1 MFATALAFSLIA
13 AAAVWF
19 AGRRDEARDPR
30 LTLLALGLLAVFPLL
45 FFLPEWHV
53 LPHAAAEDSAAPSW
67 TRWLPWIWGAGVA
80 GTSLRLVAA
89 LAVLHRWRKNSR
101 RIEAREAG
109 DALVD
114 IRLLESLSSPVAAG
128 ILKPVVFVPPA
139 WRDWPQ
145 ETREA
150 VLAHEIKHHRRRDP
164 LLRAIGAV
172 ACTLHWFN
180 PLVWWMARRLGDQCE
195 YACDEEVVADGL
207 GAERYANVLCDL
219 AASTRSPATA
229 LAMAHESGLEA
240 RVKRMFSCTPE
251 TSRVLLALL
260 LALTLLTALGLAVI
274 RRADP
279 PAQPAIP
286 VQEIRTRL
294 RADPFPGNP

>member
-1 MFATALAFSLIA
+1 MLATVIAFSLIA

-45 FFLPEWHV
+45 FFLPEWPV
-53 LPHAAAEDSAAPSW
+53 LAAAAPQESAVPAW

-80 GTSLRLVAA
+80 VASLRLVAA
-89 LAVLHRWRKNSR
+89 LTVLHRWRKCSR

-114 IRLLESLSSPVAAG
+114 IRLLESISGPVAAG
-128 ILKPVVFVPPA
+128 ILKPVVFVPMA
-139 WRDWPQ
+139 WNEWTP
-145 ETREA
+145 EVREA

-164 LLRAIGAV
+164 LLRAVGAV

-195 YACDEEVVADGL
+195 YACDEEVVADGMV
-207 GAERYANVLCDL
+207 AERYANVLCDL

-240 RVKRMFSCTPE
+240 RVKRMFSRAPQG
-251 TSRVLLALL
+251 SRAALA
-260 LALTLLTALGLAVI
+260 ALVILTVLTALGLAVI

-286 VQEIRTRL
+286 VQEIQTRL
-294 RADPFPGNP
+294 SADPFPRN

>member
-1 MFATALAFSLIA
+1 MLATALAFSLIA

-45 FFLPEWHV
+45 FFLPEWPV
-53 LPHAAAEDSAAPSW
+53 LPHASPQESTAPSW

-80 GTSLRLVAA
+80 LASLRLIAA
-89 LAVLHRWRKNSR
+89 LTVLHRWRKNSR

-114 IRLLESLSSPVAAG
+114 IRLLDGITGPVAAG
-128 ILKPVVFVPPA
+128 ILKPVVFAPPA
-139 WRDWPQ
+139 WQDWPQ

-150 VLAHEIKHHRRRDP
+150 VLAHEIKHHQRRDP

-195 YACDEEVVADGL
+195 YACDEEVVADGM

-240 RVKRMFSCTPE
+240 RVRRMFSAVPK
-251 TSRVLLALL
+251 SSKAALV
-260 LALTLLTALGLAVI
+260 ALVVFTVLTAVGLAI
-274 RRADP
+274 LRRADP
-279 PAQPAIP
+279 PAKPAIP
-286 VQEIRTRL
+286 VEEIRTRL
-294 RADPFPGNP
+294 SADPFPGN

>member
-13 AAAVWF
+13 AVAVWF

-45 FFLPEWHV
+45 FFLPEWRV
-53 LPHAAAEDSAAPSW
+53 LPHAAAQESAAPSW

-80 GTSLRLVAA
+80 IASLRLVVA
-89 LAVLHRWRKNSR
+89 LTVLHRWRKKSR

-114 IRLLESLSSPVAAG
+114 IRLLECLSSPVAAG

-139 WRDWPQ
+139 WQDWPQ

-180 PLVWWMARRLGDQCE
+180 PLVWWMARRLADQCE
-195 YACDEEVVADGL
+195 FACDEEVVADGMV
-207 GAERYANVLCDL
+207 AERYANVLCDL

-229 LAMAHESGLEA
+229 LAMAHECGLEA
-240 RVKRMFSCTPE
+240 RVKRMFSAVPKGSKVVLGGLVVL
-251 TSRVLLALL
+251 TSA
-260 LALTLLTALGLAVI
+260 TALGLAVI

-279 PAQPAIP
+279 PAKPAIP
-286 VQEIRTRL
+286 VEEIQTRL
-294 RADPFPGNP
+294 SADPFPGN